1 MTTRPNEYQRVASH
15 GRGGAGK
22 PTYTFLQTLSAT
34 PRRLQWNG
42 WVCLSLQRTPARKD
56 CLPLSHSQ
64 SSPWSACDCSP
75 ASASERPLTFAGNI
89 AKDDPTNYPKPED
102 LVTPTLKSNTYTTGR
117 GGTGNMARNDPERP
131 DLARAAQD
139 VESKPHPEPQGPK
152 HYGRGGAA
160 NIIGDGQPAQRK
172 SAEAK
177 RKSEDEKREDNGKG
191 LLGKG
196 KDLLNK
202 LGKK

>member
-15 GRGGAGK
+15 GRGG
-22 PTYTFLQTLSAT
+22 
-34 PRRLQWNG
+34 
-42 WVCLSLQRTPARKD
+42 
-56 CLPLSHSQ
+56 
-64 SSPWSACDCSP
+64 
-75 ASASERPLTFAGNI
+75 AGNI

-102 LVTPTLKSNTYTTGR
+102 LVTPTLKSDKYTTGR
-117 GGTGNMARNDPERP
+117 GGTGNMATNDPQHPE
-131 DLARAAQD
+131 LARAAQD

-160 NIIGDGQPAQRK
+160 NIIGDAQPAQRK

-177 RKSEDEKREDNGKG
+177 RKSEDSKREENGKG